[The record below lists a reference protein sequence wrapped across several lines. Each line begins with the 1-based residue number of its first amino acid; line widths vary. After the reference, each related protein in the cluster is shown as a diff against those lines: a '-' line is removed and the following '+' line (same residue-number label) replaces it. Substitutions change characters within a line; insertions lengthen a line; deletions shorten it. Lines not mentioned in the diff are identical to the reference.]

1 MKYEAFVF
9 KQRGNAS
16 PSLALFYAPATEIL
30 EWAAIDRLAPKEKGG
45 VQRIENKARTKH
57 LAEFFR
63 RHEQNVIPT
72 SVIVSLEGVV
82 VSEENGKTVINFDV
96 ANDAAK
102 KPGLVIDGQHRLLGM
117 SQLDEPVLVP
127 VVALLNVDDGE
138 KAFQFIVINNKGQ
151 KVPTDHIRALRLD
164 FKEDSLNER
173 LKSARLSVKD
183 TYTSVGVANDSPESP
198 FRGIVD
204 WAKTPKED
212 RRVSAAAIEQSVHL
226 LMNAGDRLL
235 ADQDAAEDFFFS
247 LWRLTKEVWP
257 RAWEVD
263 SPYDDDV
270 ETHLLNKS
278 SIIALTDLIK
288 DYLVKWAS
296 FPKASI
302 LLDEPETY
310 QEHMKE
316 LLDLIAEDFWLVAW
330 RLASLDTAAGRR
342 AITEGLEQVIQNRRA
357 ELPWNDKVS
366 LIDTTWLKR
375 VKYRTL
381 QED

>member
-9 KQRGNAS
+9 KQRGESS
-16 PSLALFYAPATEIL
+16 PSLAIFRAPAKEIL
-30 EWAAIDRLAPKEKGG
+30 AWAAIDRLEPKEKGG

-57 LAEFFR
+57 LAEFYR
-63 RHEQNVIPT
+63 KHEENVIPT
-72 SVIVSLEGVV
+72 SVIVSLEGVA
-82 VSEENGKTVINFDV
+82 VSEEDGKTFVNFEV
-96 ANDAAK
+96 DAAARM
-102 KPGLVIDGQHRLLGM
+102 PGLVIDGQHRLLGM
-117 SQLDEPVLVP
+117 SQLEESIMVP
-127 VVALLNVDDGE
+127 IVALLNVDDAE

-183 TYTSVGVANDSPESP
+183 TYTSVGVANDSDDSP

-226 LMNAGDRLL
+226 LMNSGDRLL
-235 ADQDAAEDFFFS
+235 ADQDAAEDFFFT

-257 RAWEVD
+257 RAWD
-263 SPYDDDV
+263 IHSPYDDGV

-278 SIIALTDLIK
+278 SIIALTDLVK

-296 FPKASI
+296 FPKATI
-302 LLDEPETY
+302 LLDEPGTY
-310 QEHMKE
+310 QDLMKE
-316 LLDLIAEDFWLVAW
+316 LLDSIAEDFWLVAW

-342 AITEGLEQVIQNRRA
+342 AITEGLEQVVQNHRA
-357 ELPWNDKVS
+357 ELPWNDNVS
-366 LIDTTWLKR
+366 LIDTAWLKR
-375 VKYRTL
+375 TKYATPKNA
-381 QED
+381 